1 MIQKVEYFS
10 EVFSSVYLYLGG
22 SGRCWLNEKVESARN
37 GDDR

>member
-10 EVFSSVYLYLGG
+10 EVFSSVYLYLGD
-22 SGRCWLNEKVESARN
+22 SRCWLNEKVESARN